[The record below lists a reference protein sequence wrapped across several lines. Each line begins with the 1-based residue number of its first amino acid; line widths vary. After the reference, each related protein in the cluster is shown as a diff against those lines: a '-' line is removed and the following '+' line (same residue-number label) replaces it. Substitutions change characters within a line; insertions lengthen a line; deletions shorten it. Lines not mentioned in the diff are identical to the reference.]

1 MTGKERLFLLLLI
14 LLRTAIGWHFL
25 TEAYEKFRSDYVPG
39 PTETVRPWSS
49 EVYFREGTGPLAK
62 MVRNKIGDTDDL
74 LLARLTVKTIPLGNE
89 TANVPTYTRM
99 PDLLD
104 QEWNEYL
111 QRFAAWYELSPE
123 QRDAA
128 QERLQDEKS
137 RTVTWFLTKP
147 KSIDWFLAGL
157 WTNLDE
163 KPLKHTISTANGAV
177 DVDTS
182 VADLTN
188 DYRKKLQE
196 YRDDQGPTL
205 SLFGKDVEKAR
216 RTALRSEIASLRVEL
231 QGAVDER
238 TSDMQKDMQSI
249 LTPEQR
255 AKGPV
260 PAPPVRER
268 RLAFFIKD
276 HQAEHPRLI
285 QLIDV
290 TTIFGL
296 MAIGICMLLGLFSR
310 TASLC
315 GALFLLMT
323 ILTWPSLPWLPAPP
337 VTEGNY
343 LFVNKNMIEMLALL
357 LLTCIPTGRIFGL
370 DALIQ
375 VIFRKKETP

>member
-1 MTGKERLFLLLLI
+1 MGACIDEGSLTMTGKERLVLLLLI

-25 TEAYEKFRSDYVPG
+25 TEAYEKYRSVYVPG

-49 EVYFREGTGPLAK
+49 EVYFREGTGPVAK

-74 LLARLTVKTIPLGNE
+74 MLARLTVKTVPMGNE
-89 TANVPTYTRM
+89 EASFPAYARM

-104 QEWNEYL
+104 KEWNDYFE
-111 QRFAAWYELSPE
+111 RFAKWYELSPE

-128 QERLQDEKS
+128 QQRLEDEKS

-147 KSIDWFLAGL
+147 KTIDWFLTGL
-157 WTNLDE
+157 WMNLDE
-163 KPLKHTISTANGAV
+163 KPLKHTIGTANGAV

-188 DYRKKLQE
+188 EYRNKLQE
-196 YRDDQGPTL
+196 YRNAQGPTL
-205 SLFGKDVEKAR
+205 SLFGKDVEKAH
-216 RTALRSEIASLRVEL
+216 RTALRGEIISLRNEL

-238 TSDMQKDMQSI
+238 AIDMQKDLQTV

-260 PAPPVRER
+260 PLPQPE
-268 RLAFFIKD
+268 K
-276 HQAEHPRLI
+276 PRLI
-285 QLIDV
+285 RVIDNV
-290 TTIFGL
+290 TIFGL

-310 TASLC
+310 SASFC

-323 ILTWPSLPWLPAPP
+323 ILTWPSVPWLPAPP

-375 VIFRKKETP
+375 VLFRKKETP